1 MALGSESGNGREL
14 ITFIEAD
21 ISDIAKLYASLGI
34 PSLDSILLY
43 ITLPYIVYLVVSLAR
58 LLY

>member
-1 MALGSESGNGREL
+1 MALGSESGNSRGL

-34 PSLDSILLY
+34 PSPRFDIIIYYLTLYSIPSS
-43 ITLPYIVYLVVSLAR
+43 ISS
-58 LLY
+58 